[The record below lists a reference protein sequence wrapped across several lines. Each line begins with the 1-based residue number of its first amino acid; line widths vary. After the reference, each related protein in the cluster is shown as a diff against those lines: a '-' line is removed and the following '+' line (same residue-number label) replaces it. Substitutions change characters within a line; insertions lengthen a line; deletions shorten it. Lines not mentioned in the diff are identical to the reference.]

1 MIRVLI
7 MAKQIMITGCSDASK
22 WYNNSIG
29 HVFNVIS
36 EDDIEY
42 KTRQPP
48 SAEYNG
54 YQFINF
60 VSKKDAHVLNEE

>member
-1 MIRVLI
+1 
-7 MAKQIMITGCSDASK
+7 MAKQIMITRCSDASK

-48 SAEYNG
+48 AEGTFARG
-54 YQFINF
+54 YQFINY
-60 VSKKDAHVLNEE
+60 VSKQDAHVLNER